1 MSKLRIALPEEKKPV
16 KLRLDIPADLHVDLK
31 LYAELLA
38 RDSGQN
44 HITIEK
50 IIVPMLIDFLQG
62 DKGFQNEK
70 KQNPNYSI
78 RN

>member
-1 MSKLRIALPEEKKPV
+1 MSKLRISLTEEKKPV
-16 KLRLDIPADLHVDLK
+16 KLRLDIPADLHDDLK

-38 RDSGQN
+38 RESGQN

-70 KQNPNYSI
+70 KQSHSI
-78 RN
+78 SVD